1 MKNNYRKLKFSIL
14 LQTVLVTAFT
24 VLVGGILLRYVIDGI
39 YNDEIADAII
49 KIMMDFGVNEQK
61 AIDLYWDLLAHN
73 KDFFT
78 IVGFLLLFALFFYI
92 ALSKMTKYLDQV
104 GDGIENIAADST
116 DPIRLIT
123 ELKPIEIRLNE
134 IKAKLKSQELESI
147 EGEKKKNDLV
157 LFLAHDLKTP
167 LTSIVAYLS
176 MLDSHPDMDPEE
188 REKYTHIALEKSMR
202 LGELIN
208 EFFDITRYN
217 LQDIELEPVE
227 IDLSFMLEQI
237 ADELYGVL
245 QEKSLTCEVDVAEN
259 LEVYGD
265 PDKLAR
271 VFDNLLR
278 NAVAYCYENSK
289 IEIHAQMKR
298 GDIEIIF
305 INEGNK
311 IPGDMLQT
319 IFEKFYRVD
328 GSRSSGTGG
337 AGLGLAIAK
346 EIVELHG
353 GQIRAKSD
361 DLKTQ
366 FIVIL
371 PSKEKMEQKEG
382 ENNEIHTRGRH
393 PFRGKSGLWKV
404 PKPPARKRNME

>member
-1 MKNNYRKLKFSIL
+1 M
-14 LQTVLVTAFT
+14 LVTALT
-24 VLVGGILLRYVIDGI
+24 VLVGGFILNYVIDGI
-39 YNDEIADAII
+39 YNDSFA
-49 KIMMDFGVNEQK
+49 KTFVTIMMDLNIKEQT
-61 AIDLYWDLLAHN
+61 AIDLYWRLIGNN
-73 KDFFT
+73 KTFFM
-78 IVGFLLLFALFFYI
+78 IVGFLLLFALFFYV

-104 GDGIENIAADST
+104 GEGIENILSDST
-116 DPIRLIT
+116 EPIHLIT

-134 IKAKLKSQELESI
+134 IKATLKRQELEAE

-157 LFLAHDLKTP
+157 VFLAHDLKTP
-167 LTSIVAYLS
+167 LTSIVAYLT
-176 MLDSHPDMDPEE
+176 MLDSYPEMTEEE
-188 REKYTHIALEKSMR
+188 RAKYIHVSLEKSIR

-217 LQDIELEPVE
+217 LQDIELEPIE
-227 IDLSFMLEQI
+227 INLSMMLEQL

-245 QEKSLTCEVDVAEN
+245 QEKKLSCEVQVEEN
-259 LEVYGD
+259 LVVYGD

-278 NAVAYCYENSK
+278 NAIAYCYEHTK
-289 IEIHAQMKR
+289 IQISAQMKR

-305 INEGNK
+305 TNEGDK
-311 IPGDMLQT
+311 IPGTMLQT

-353 GQIRAKSD
+353 GLIRAKSD
-361 DLKTQ
+361 DIKTQ
-366 FIVIL
+366 FIVTL
-371 PSKEKMEQKEG
+371 PSKNIEEEG
-382 ENNEIHTRGRH
+382 AADEVHTHRRRT
-393 PFRGKSGLWKV
+393 FRSKSGR
-404 PKPPARKRNME
+404 RKRVQQKQDTGDME